1 MELWKSVVRE
11 AAEILTDPDK
21 NAAPPSED
29 LQRRLSLLVK
39 VGRSWGVQLTPKL
52 REHLMG
58 SLKYYRE
65 EFGDKQA
72 DVLLRLYDMALG
84 QFERETEHMKRIL
97 MFPLL
102 PP

>member
-1 MELWKSVVRE
+1 
-11 AAEILTDPDK
+11 
-21 NAAPPSED
+21 
-29 LQRRLSLLVK
+29 
-39 VGRSWGVQLTPKL
+39 
-52 REHLMG
+52 MG